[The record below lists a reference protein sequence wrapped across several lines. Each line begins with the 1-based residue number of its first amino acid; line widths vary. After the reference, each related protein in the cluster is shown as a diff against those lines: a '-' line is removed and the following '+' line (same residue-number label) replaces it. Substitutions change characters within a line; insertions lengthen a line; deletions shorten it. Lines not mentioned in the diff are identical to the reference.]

1 MNGSRAGE
9 RAGVGAQAG
18 EGVAD
23 MIPDR
28 SLDQS
33 VMDLFHSHGRMLA
46 TKRYHDV
53 AAAFQTRAEGGVAM
67 RALARG
73 LERLKGDISHDGAA
87 TIAIRCAA
95 QWIAEQKIH
104 DELERDP
111 TPPPPRMSREELSA
125 ELERRHAAFIR
136 EQDAIAEAA
145 RAARQPAPMRTT
157 TSTTTTTTTQGA
169 A

>member
-9 RAGVGAQAG
+9 RAGVGERDG

-23 MIPDR
+23 MIPDS

-33 VMDLFHSHGRMLA
+33 VMDLFHSQGRKLA

-53 AAAFQTRAEGGVAM
+53 AAAFQTRAEGGLAM

-73 LERLKGDISHDGAA
+73 LERLKSDISHDGAA

-95 QWIAEQKIH
+95 QWIAEQKVH
-104 DELERDP
+104 DDLQRDP
-111 TPPPPRMSREELSA
+111 TPPPRMSREELMA
-125 ELERRHAAFIR
+125 ELEKRNATFQR

-145 RAARQPAPMRTT
+145 RAARQPALIRTT
-157 TSTTTTTTTQGA
+157 TSITTTTQEA
-169 A
+169 AR